1 MKKKVVCN
9 LLQTESLIHMRKF
22 KEPTTYCQFVLV
34 AVERQKFLQ
43 VYEGNFVGSDAV
55 QSYMKKLDWLNKNL
69 PEYKK
74 NSKYTY
80 KIYEHKWKKY
90 NKY

>member
-1 MKKKVVCN
+1 MRKKVICN

-43 VYEGNFVGSDAV
+43 MCEGHFADSI
-55 QSYMKKLDWLNKNL
+55 L
-69 PEYKK
+69 
-74 NSKYTY
+74 
-80 KIYEHKWKKY
+80 
-90 NKY
+90 